1 MRRVEMRRIVLAGG
15 SGLTG
20 QVLARHFQE
29 RGDHV
34 TVLTRGPYTAP
45 WLTVHWDGMEAGP
58 WTEVLEGADAC
69 INLAGRSVNCRY
81 TQENRREIYESRI
94 GPTRLLGR
102 VIAGLAHPPRV
113 WMNASTATIYRHA
126 LGREM
131 DEATGELGGGE
142 MVSAGRRAPE
152 TWDFSIGVAK
162 AWEKAFFAAETPA
175 TRKVA
180 LRTAVVMSPVAGSA
194 FGILLN
200 LVRLSLGGSQGNGRQ
215 YVSWIHEDDFAGAVE
230 FLLEREEMEGAVN
243 VAAPHPLPNREF
255 MEGLREA
262 WGMPNGLPAPAALI
276 ELAAV
281 FLRTESELVLKSRRV
296 VPGRLLEAGFEFEYP
311 EWAEAAE
318 DLVRQWRHRHD

>member
-1 MRRVEMRRIVLAGG
+1 
-15 SGLTG
+15 
-20 QVLARHFQE
+20 
-29 RGDHV
+29 
-34 TVLTRGPYTAP
+34 
-45 WLTVHWDGMEAGP
+45 
-58 WTEVLEGADAC
+58 VLEGADAC

-262 WGMPNGLPAPAALI
+262 WGMPNGLPTPAVLI